1 MASKLTYSWSTYI
14 ITEVIIFEAVSN
26 QLHVIKDLMLTVVV
40 GVGAADRGEGLSSFA
55 WRRVFSF
62 FIFARAF
69 ICNVCQVKGTFSREI
84 ICASPF

>member
-1 MASKLTYSWSTYI
+1 M
-14 ITEVIIFEAVSN
+14 VIIFEVISN
-26 QLHVIKDLMLTVVV
+26 QVYVIKVSLLTVVV

-69 ICNVCQVKGTFSREI
+69 ICNVRNL
-84 ICASPF
+84 